1 MVGKGALLVVFGF
14 ILAFSMYQLKMSH
27 NVLATSDN
35 FVNYYMETL
44 IHESALSAM
53 NLAINKVWDQNVTN
67 DSFMV
72 RTNHCSSRVTIRQT
86 ISDTLRVKVKTW
98 GQSFDKDQ
106 QIFVEKSDSIMAFFA
121 DSVKLSDFFWFTEE
135 EGNVYWATGDTVWGP
150 IHTNTVIKT
159 WGKPVFYGKVSAKAG
174 ITPDPLSKQNK
185 AEYNGGWEI
194 GVDHEIPK
202 DMSQIKNNAIIG
214 NGGLPTS
221 GGAAYNTKSL
231 YNLPTDFEFLANGD
245 VVRTVSGN
253 PPDTVAFNDIAPK
266 GAIYSTEEIRV
277 KGTFNGNATIYTEKN
292 IYIDDDL
299 VYADNPLIN
308 PNSDDLLG
316 LVAEND
322 VLITE
327 NTANNNDCNLQACIF
342 AINGNFGAQDYASR
356 PVSGVL
362 RFTGSIAQEH
372 RGPVGTFNS
381 GSGGIKSGFTK
392 RYYYDLR
399 LDDGIAP
406 RNFPALRSLHLVSW
420 WE

>member
-35 FVNYYMETL
+35 FVSNYMETL

-53 NLAINKVWDQNVTN
+53 NIAINRVWDLGVTN

-72 RTNHCSSRVTIRQT
+72 KANHCSSLVRIRPSG
-86 ISDTLRVKVKTW
+86 SDSLKVKVKTW
-98 GQSFDKDQ
+98 GQSYDLEQ
-106 QIFVEKSDSIMAFFA
+106 QLFVEKSDSITAVFT
-121 DSVKLSDFFWFTEE
+121 DSVTLSTFFWFTEN

-150 IHTNTVIKT
+150 MHTNTVIKT

-174 ITPDPLSKQNK
+174 ITPNPLSKKNE
-185 AEYNGGWEI
+185 AEYHHGWEI
-194 GVDHEIPK
+194 GVENTIPTN
-202 DMSQIKNNAIIG
+202 MSQIKTEALIG
-214 NGGLPTS
+214 NGGLPTG

-253 PPDTVAFNDIAPK
+253 PPDTVSITTIAPT
-266 GAIYSTEEIRV
+266 GAIYSTKDIRV
-277 KGTFNGNATIYTEKN
+277 KGTFNGNVTIYTETN

-299 VYADNPLIN
+299 VYADNPMIN
-308 PNSDDLLG
+308 PNSDDILG

-322 VLITE
+322 VLITD
-327 NTANNNDCNLQACIF
+327 NTANNHGCNLQACIF
-342 AINGNFGAQDYASR
+342 AINGNYGAENYASR

-362 RFTGSIAQEH
+362 RFAGSIAQQH

-381 GSGGIKSGFTK
+381 GSGGIKSGFSK
-392 RYYYDLR
+392 RYYYDPR
-399 LDDGIAP
+399 LGKMAP
-406 RNFPALRSLHLVSW
+406 RNYPSIKGAYHLVSW